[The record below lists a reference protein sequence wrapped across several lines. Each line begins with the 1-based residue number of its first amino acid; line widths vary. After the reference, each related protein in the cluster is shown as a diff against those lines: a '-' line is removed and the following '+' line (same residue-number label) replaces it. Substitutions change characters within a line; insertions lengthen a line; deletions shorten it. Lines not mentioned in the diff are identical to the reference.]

1 VKLEVRSAIE
11 QIDEEDHPHADPKRG
26 QRAQVDAE
34 QSVQERRPTPGP
46 SLDRLPYTSR
56 FRTDQ
61 TKPSYQ

>member
-1 VKLEVRSAIE
+1 VQLQVGSAIE
-11 QIDEEDHPHADPKRG
+11 QIDEEDQPDADPKRR

-34 QSVQERRPTPGP
+34 QSVEERRPLGAA
-46 SLDRLPYTSR
+46 LDPLPYTSR